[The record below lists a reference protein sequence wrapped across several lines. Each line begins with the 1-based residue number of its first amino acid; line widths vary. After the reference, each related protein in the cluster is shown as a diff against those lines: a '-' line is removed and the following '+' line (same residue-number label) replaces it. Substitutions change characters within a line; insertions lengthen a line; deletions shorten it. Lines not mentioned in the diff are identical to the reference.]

1 MKVYDKPYTFITGD
15 VLDPRDLN
23 GVWNYKREAL
33 KDAAARRYVESVFPL
48 SFVKDCATGYTN
60 ADTVDTRTFSFTA
73 PADLYVTR
81 AFLNGAF
88 SAIGAEIKIT
98 ITKNSTGTTP
108 DGCTDPW
115 LNVAADAPTNEEVR
129 DYNAARFKLESGER
143 YDVLLDSSAAF
154 TVTRLD
160 VHFHVLSDRFEFSS
174 ANEPSFQP
182 IMVSEDLTTN
192 IVSQS
197 TNNSNFAT
205 EVAKLAQDNYAP
217 VVFCVNNMYVQN
229 NTTTGHQAFPL
240 PRIGDS
246 RAPAT
251 VVGMSLYVGSNI
263 SITGRDFTARI
274 ENNSGTPVDS
284 VTVAMSGVT
293 TGYASKTTSV
303 DIDSASTGDV
313 TTPAQDYAVR
323 FYISS
328 GSNLQMN
335 GKFFITLW
343 VK

>member
-1 MKVYDKPYTFITGD
+1 MRVYDKPYTFITGD

-81 AFLNGAF
+81 AFLSGVF

-115 LNVAADAPTNEEVR
+115 LNVAADATTNEEVR

-182 IMVSEDLTTN
+182 IMVSEDLTAN

-205 EVAKLAQDNYAP
+205 EVAKLVEDNYAAVCFP
-217 VVFCVNNMYVQN
+217 LHDTAVSSA
-229 NTTTGHQAFPL
+229 TSSTRKFPL
-240 PRIGDS
+240 PRIDS
-246 RAPAT
+246 GRSTAK
-251 VVGMSLYVGSNI
+251 VMQMSLQIELASAVTGNYLAQITNGAGVTYQFAIVG
-263 SITGRDFTARI
+263 
-274 ENNSGTPVDS
+274 
-284 VTVAMSGVT
+284 VTSPAT
-293 TGYASKTTSV
+293 TGYVVATFSQPILTAVSGSAADTS
-303 DIDSASTGDV
+303 
-313 TTPAQDYAVR
+313 QDYFVEVTSQYPVSATIKKAFV
-323 FYISS
+323 
-328 GSNLQMN
+328 
-335 GKFFITLW
+335 TLW
-343 VK
+343 IK